1 MPALHDLPL
10 QHYQLF
16 HTRDVDEARECVAR
30 VFCPHALK
38 PLRSRDA
45 LDARQHSVR
54 LHQEVSLNYVQYGAA
69 VAIEPG
75 YLRDFYL
82 LQMPLRGQA
91 RVRCGAQQVEA
102 HAGLA
107 TLPSPSEPL
116 QMQWG
121 RDSPHLILRFS
132 KSALLRQLERLAQA
146 PVHQPLVF
154 ELGVPMDAPAL
165 SPLLNFVRY
174 LCSSYEQEAGLGAP
188 GLAAQAEDYLLTS
201 LLLLAPHNHSARLQ
215 EAGRRSLLPRSVR
228 QALEFMHGRAT
239 EPASLAEL
247 CAQLGVSARA
257 LQTAFR
263 EHTGQSP
270 MAYWRELRLDRAR
283 ARLQAARAGDGL
295 SVSDVAGEF
304 GFLHLGH
311 FATHYQQRFGESP
324 AQTLR
329 RARG

>member
-1 MPALHDLPL
+1 MHDLPL
-10 QHYQLF
+10 QRHQLF

-30 VFCPHALK
+30 VFCPHGLQ

-54 LHQEVSLNYVQYGAA
+54 VHREVSLNYVQYGAA
-69 VAIEPG
+69 VTIDPG

-102 HAGLA
+102 HAALA

-116 QMQWG
+116 HMQWG
-121 RDSPHLILRFS
+121 QDSPHLIVRFS
-132 KSALLRQLERLAQA
+132 KAALQHRLERLAQT

-154 ELGVPMDAPAL
+154 ELGLPMDAPAL

-174 LCSSYEQEAGLGAP
+174 LCSSHEQEAGLGSEA
-188 GLAAQAEDYLLTS
+188 LAAQAEDYLLTS
-201 LLLLAPHNHSARLQ
+201 LLLLAPHNHS
-215 EAGRRSLLPRSVR
+215 EALDEQGRRRLLPRSVR
-228 QALEFMHGRAT
+228 QAQEFMHGQVA

-247 CAQLGVSARA
+247 CAQLGVSARG

-270 MAYWRELRLDRAR
+270 MAYWRDVRLDRAR
-283 ARLQAARAGDGL
+283 ALLQGARPGDGL
-295 SVSDVAGEF
+295 GVSQVAAEF

-311 FATHYQQRFGESP
+311 FAAHYQQRFGESP

-329 RARG
+329 RARS